1 MGVEFQRSARLVPG
15 GPAGIGVVFQRS
27 VNFPVSLCEMTM
39 VGGVF
44 ASVGLTV
51 GWIGSG
57 ADADDAGSCGRLD
70 KSRAAS
76 AIAMT
81 TAKTA
86 FIPRS

>member
-1 MGVEFQRSARLVPG
+1 LVPG

-27 VNFPVSLCEMTM
+27 VNFPVSLGEITM

-44 ASVGLTV
+44 ASVGLTA
-51 GWIGSG
+51 GWTGAGSG
-57 ADADDAGSCGRLD
+57 ADAEDSGACGRLD
-70 KSRAAS
+70 KRKAARAS
-76 AIAMT
+76 PMT